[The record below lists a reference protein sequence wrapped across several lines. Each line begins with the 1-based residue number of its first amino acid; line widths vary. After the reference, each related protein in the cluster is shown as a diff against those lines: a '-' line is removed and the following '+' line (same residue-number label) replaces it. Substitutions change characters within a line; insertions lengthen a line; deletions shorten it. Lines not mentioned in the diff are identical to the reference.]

1 MDTGFKNIMVAVDF
15 DDRSE
20 HLLDRAY
27 DLAQKYDAQLWIVHI
42 AAPEPQFVGYQVGPE
57 YIRDVRAEDL
67 RDEHRFLQKM
77 AAAFRDKGGKAE
89 ALLIQGPTVETL
101 LDEMDKLKADLLI
114 VGSNQHGFFYRA
126 IAEDTALELQKK
138 CKIPMLSIPLAAS

>member
-1 MDTGFKNIMVAVDF
+1 MEIGFKNILVAVDF

-20 HLLDRAY
+20 VLLSYASN
-27 DLAQKYDAQLWIVHI
+27 LALKYDAQLWIVHI

-77 AAAFRDKGGKAE
+77 AAQVREGGGKAE

-101 LDEMDKLKADLLI
+101 LEELNKLEADLLV
-114 VGSNQHGFFYRA
+114 VGSNQHGFLYRA
-126 IAEDTALELQKK
+126 FAEDTAAELQKQ
-138 CKIPMLSIPLAAS
+138 CQVPLLSIPLAR